1 TVQTAVETVEAR
13 AGIREADAG
22 TERFQ
27 RPHLEAAA
35 VVADL
40 HPETLADTPRADV
53 NVVAAVPARDAVLDR
68 VLDERL
74 QDHPRHF
81 AVERVGFDRHADS
94 ETILEARLFDVEVL
108 LQELGLFLQRH
119 LRLAAAIERDAEQ
132 IAQPADHSVGGIR
145 IAVHERGNG
154 VQRVEQE
161 VRVQLRLERLEAR
174 LDDLRLE
181 LRGAQLP
188 LLRLVIEGDRV
199 ADAHDD

>member
-1 TVQTAVETVEAR
+1 MMACAAVAPSPASPATSNPVSSLRSVRIRSRASGSSSTIRTRVGGGLVCVLVSVVFIALSHLERGRGARRRDPLEGDVDQHGEPSVLVGELQTVQTAVETVEAR
-13 AGIREADAG
+13 AGIRQAHSGPEA
-22 TERFQ
+22 FP

-94 ETILEARLFDVEVL
+94 ETILEARLFD
-108 LQELGLFLQRH
+108 
-119 LRLAAAIERDAEQ
+119 
-132 IAQPADHSVGGIR
+132 
-145 IAVHERGNG
+145 
-154 VQRVEQE
+154 
-161 VRVQLRLERLEAR
+161 
-174 LDDLRLE
+174 
-181 LRGAQLP
+181 
-188 LLRLVIEGDRV
+188 
-199 ADAHDD
+199 